1 MSNFDFVFTL
11 FGLLLGLSL
20 AEVLGG
26 FGRALQKR
34 RKVRI
39 GWLAPLLG
47 LVVLLDVSS
56 FWLVAWAVRDA
67 IPIAYFPMMCGVLI
81 CGLYYLVATLVF
93 PHDLHEWTDLDLY
106 YFAHKWQVIG
116 GVIGCNALALG
127 ALVALGINPLDD
139 LHAQVSVTIFL
150 ASAGA
155 LVWLKGS
162 RANIVLL
169 AFMALQYPVGSAL
182 QLMGS

>member
-39 GWLAPLLG
+39 GWLTPLLG

-56 FWLVAWAVRDA
+56 FWLVAW
-67 IPIAYFPMMCGVLI
+67 
-81 CGLYYLVATLVF
+81 
-93 PHDLHEWTDLDLY
+93 
-106 YFAHKWQVIG
+106 
-116 GVIGCNALALG
+116 
-127 ALVALGINPLDD
+127 
-139 LHAQVSVTIFL
+139 
-150 ASAGA
+150 
-155 LVWLKGS
+155 
-162 RANIVLL
+162 
-169 AFMALQYPVGSAL
+169 
-182 QLMGS
+182 